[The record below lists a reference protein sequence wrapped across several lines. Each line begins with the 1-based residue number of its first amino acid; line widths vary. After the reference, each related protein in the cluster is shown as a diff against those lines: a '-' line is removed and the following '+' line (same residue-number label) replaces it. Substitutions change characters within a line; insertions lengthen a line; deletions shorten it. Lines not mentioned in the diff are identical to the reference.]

1 MLLRRLLSLDYVLEH
16 TKLSWLPTE
25 PEKVSC
31 FKRLG
36 FPRKR
41 LPLRVYRGAVGTTR
55 RYFALKLP
63 IAVEADRAV
72 FVDVDPGH
80 STGKALRSWGVAHR
94 GLWEAL
100 RNGRVASVPKIPAG
114 RQSEGSMKW
123 RHVILILAGPAAT
136 ISRSEYD
143 PFPRAGDNPVLDLIA
158 FPNPA
163 LHAAIEAWY
172 YLAPGVAVLL
182 GGVIC
187 LSVWRVWFQPNR
199 GRTDRG
205 TLPAWPV
212 SSGDPAPS
220 IMVGEVHPPVEA
232 RETFHPCWLVIPE
245 RGLYTGVL
253 IFGCLGEPG
262 DRSQG

>member
-1 MLLRRLLSLDYVLEH
+1 
-16 TKLSWLPTE
+16 
-25 PEKVSC
+25 
-31 FKRLG
+31 
-36 FPRKR
+36 
-41 LPLRVYRGAVGTTR
+41 
-55 RYFALKLP
+55 
-63 IAVEADRAV
+63 
-72 FVDVDPGH
+72 
-80 STGKALRSWGVAHR
+80 
-94 GLWEAL
+94 
-100 RNGRVASVPKIPAG
+100 
-114 RQSEGSMKW
+114 MKW
-123 RHVILILAGPAAT
+123 RHVILILVGPAAT

-220 IMVGEVHPPVEA
+220 IMVGEVHHPVEP
-232 RETFHPCWLVIPE
+232 RETSHPCWLVIPE
-245 RGLYTGVL
+245 RGPLYRCPDLRVSWGTWGPLPGIVVSISLPREYPFLKYCSGGTPGGAYLGTRSHEPLTKIPQGVNNVSRWGAVSL
-253 IFGCLGEPG
+253 LAPRLGDYSP
-262 DRSQG
+262 RKH

>member
-1 MLLRRLLSLDYVLEH
+1 MEGAILRVEEVRVVSIRECKIDKGGDLHHGS
-16 TKLSWLPTE
+16 LPTYT
-25 PEKVSC
+25 
-31 FKRLG
+31 RAA
-36 FPRKR
+36 
-41 LPLRVYRGAVGTTR
+41 PL
-55 RYFALKLP
+55 
-63 IAVEADRAV
+63 
-72 FVDVDPGH
+72 
-80 STGKALRSWGVAHR
+80 
-94 GLWEAL
+94 
-100 RNGRVASVPKIPAG
+100 GRVASVPKIPAG
-114 RQSEGSMKW
+114 RQSEGPMKW

-220 IMVGEVHPPVEA
+220 IMVGEVHHPVEP
-232 RETFHPCWLVIPE
+232 RETSHPCWLVIPE